1 MTRLH
6 STILWDMRLQFR
18 NGFYYA
24 SLVIVVV
31 CIALLSQ
38 ISPTYLTWIFPVVIL
53 SNLVVGTFY
62 FLGGLVL
69 LEKGE
74 GTLTAQIVTPLRQ
87 GEYLAAKVITLTGLA
102 ILENGAFTL
111 YAFRGSVRL
120 LPLLLGVA
128 LAAALYCLAGF
139 LVVVGYDSINAYLL
153 PSMAAVSAF
162 SLPMMAYLL
171 QWDSWWMYVHPW
183 QAPLVLLQAAW
194 EPIALWQWVYGL
206 GYSLLWLAILFWACR
221 RAFYNFVVKVG

>member
-1 MTRLH
+1 MTRLQA
-6 STILWDMRLQFR
+6 TVLCDARLQFR

-31 CIALLSQ
+31 CIGLLSQ
-38 ISPTYLTWIFPVVIL
+38 IPTQYLTWIFPVVIL

-69 LEKGE
+69 LEKAE

-87 GEYLAAKVITLTGLA
+87 GEYLAAKVLTLTALA

-111 YAFRGSVRL
+111 YAFGRGVDW

-128 LAAALYCLAGF
+128 LTSGLFCLFGF
-139 LVVVGYDSINAYLL
+139 LVVVRYDSINEYLL
-153 PSMAAVSAF
+153 PSMAYTAAA
-162 SLPMMAYLL
+162 SLPMIAYLM
-171 QWDSWWMYVHPW
+171 QWDSWLVYVHPW

-194 EPIALWQWVYGL
+194 QPIAAWQWTYGL
-206 GYSLLWLAILFWACR
+206 GYSLLWLALLFWACR
-221 RAFYNFVVKVG
+221 RAFYRFVVRV